1 MRQSTCVTVIVA
13 TVIGSGI
20 SMSPGADAG
29 GPVWS
34 AAARTSVV
42 GVEQLADPVA
52 GGSELDPR
60 DGLLAALGV
69 ATLDCLGTVSPST
82 YATRGGRLERSFEAC
97 TTGDREALDVI
108 DALLG
113 VQRSAEGKAE
123 RLPEYYASR
132 WTRSAEGAGRSA
144 GDACPTWTLQE
155 RMNEPTP
162 ENVRRLGSRTTG
174 QKSNARYAVRA
185 DGCAD
190 GRCAVER
197 AARCGAGF
205 GDSFIVRLEPRR
217 AEVVVDPTWWLLND
231 TYPDDENPFK
241 TSGYYHPMSY
251 SGRIPGAR
259 FGALARSTE
268 LCSRWDEKSNKH
280 YIHYLVPIEC
290 SPGWT
295 CMSYCGG

>member
-1 MRQSTCVTVIVA
+1 MRQSMSVTVIVA
-13 TVIGSGI
+13 TALGSGVFI
-20 SMSPGADAG
+20 SPGADAG
-29 GPVWS
+29 NPAPPGAAKAPAAPVEHP
-34 AAARTSVV
+34 ART
-42 GVEQLADPVA
+42 EA
-52 GGSELDPR
+52 GRGQVDPR
-60 DGLLAALGV
+60 DRLLAALGA
-69 ATLDCLGTVSPST
+69 ATLDCLGTVAPST
-82 YATRGGRLERSFEAC
+82 YGISGGILERSFEAC
-97 TTGDREALDVI
+97 TTGDRAALGVI

-113 VQRSAEGKAE
+113 VQHSAEGKAE
-123 RLPEYYASR
+123 RLPEHYASR
-132 WTRSAEGAGRSA
+132 WTRSAERVGRST

-197 AARCGAGF
+197 AARCAGAF
-205 GDSFIVRLEPRR
+205 GDAFIVRLDPRR
-217 AEVVVDPTWWLLND
+217 AEVVVDPSWWLLND

-251 SGRIPGAR
+251 SGRVPGAR
-259 FGALARSTE
+259 FGTLARSTE
-268 LCSRWDEKSNKH
+268 LCSRWDESTNKH

-290 SPGWT
+290 SPGWK